1 MSTMFEVPCPGCG
14 QPMWVG
20 AEGDAKCVP
29 CDQRYHAGMGH
40 LFPVADPP
48 RDGLAA
54 TEHPAGVAP

>member
-20 AEGDAKCVP
+20 AEGDAECVP

-40 LFPVADPP
+40 LFAQADQSSAQPVAP
-48 RDGLAA
+48 GLRRVQ
-54 TEHPAGVAP
+54 P